1 MRTPHGRTVSRQH
14 RDLSVQLS
22 QPRKQLDKATTV
34 EIGQTATMGTP
45 MPSRDLMS
53 RIEVWAKTWVPAF
66 VVEERSRYSQPMPHP
81 NGKGTS
87 TIVSA
92 MNAGQSGGRRS
103 RSRSAAD
110 SKNVESV
117 LRRCG

>member
-1 MRTPHGRTVSRQH
+1 
-14 RDLSVQLS
+14 
-22 QPRKQLDKATTV
+22 
-34 EIGQTATMGTP
+34 

-92 MNAGQSGGRRS
+92 MNAGQFGW
-103 RSRSAAD
+103 SAVAFP
-110 SKNVESV
+110 VGCRFEECRICLAPV
-117 LRRCG
+117 RPTPQG